1 MAYTIN
7 KSDGSVLISSLTDG
21 TVNTTYSLQLFG
33 RSYSGFGEGLNENLV
48 RLLENSAGTSAPTS
62 PIKLESYGQC

>member
-48 RLLENSAGTSAPTS
+48 RLLENSRLALVCDETENRDS
-62 PIKLESYGQC
+62 